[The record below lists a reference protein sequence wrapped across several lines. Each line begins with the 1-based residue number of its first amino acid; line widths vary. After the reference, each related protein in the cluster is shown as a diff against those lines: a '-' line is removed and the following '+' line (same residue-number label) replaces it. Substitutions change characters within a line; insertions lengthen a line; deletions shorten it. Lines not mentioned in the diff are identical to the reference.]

1 MAPAVGKRFFQ
12 TRVSIIPAAGA
23 DCTGQFKTVLQFSPY
38 RPKCYILGHRAD
50 FVQKICREA
59 GRTVEICAD
68 SWYCNSSVNAIA
80 KTGEEAV
87 PLADSN
93 ITKRA
98 LAAALRELLKE
109 RPFAQ
114 ISVTDICERC
124 EMNRKSFY
132 YHFRDKYDLVNWI
145 YYTEFLAVLRRRE
158 DAAGWEVLRDL
169 CLYFEENR
177 EFYRKT
183 FEVEGQN
190 SFADY
195 FREIVV
201 VILDD
206 DFEEAL
212 AAEEPEA
219 ARFYLS
225 FYADAVVAA
234 VKRWLEDGDPVSAE
248 TLAARLRRCLTGFE
262 PGTVDHLD
270 EAPLDPPGRT
280 GQPL

>member
-1 MAPAVGKRFFQ
+1 MPSQKPER
-12 TRVSIIPAAGA
+12 RRSPWRIP
-23 DCTGQFKTVLQFSPY
+23 TSP
-38 RPKCYILGHRAD
+38 
-50 FVQKICREA
+50 
-59 GRTVEICAD
+59 
-68 SWYCNSSVNAIA
+68 NAHW
-80 KTGEEAV
+80 
-87 PLADSN
+87 
-93 ITKRA
+93 
-98 LAAALRELLKE
+98 AAALRELLKE

-145 YYTEFLAVLRRRE
+145 YYTEFLAVLRRGRTPP
-158 DAAGWEVLRDL
+158 AGRVLRDL

-225 FYADAVVAA
+225 FYADAVLAA
-234 VKRWLEDGDPVSAE
+234 VKRWLEDRDPGI
-248 TLAARLRRCLTGFE
+248 RRNAGR
-262 PGTVDHLD
+262 PA
-270 EAPLDPPGRT
+270 APLPDR
-280 GQPL
+280 L